1 MNFITVVIPCYNEFN
16 SLPILIE
23 NLEKINN
30 INFLIID
37 NGSTDESREYLNGK
51 KLNKNINT
59 LFIDENLGYGN
70 GIYTGLKYIKDSRFV
85 GWIHGDLQFEF
96 SKLDE
101 VFYDLKQFSNNDKIF
116 YKGIRKGRSNLEK
129 FFSFMMGNIATL
141 VLKDRFYEI
150 NAQPTIFS
158 SELVDYLQNP
168 PADFSFDTYV
178 YWTALNQKY
187 ILKRKVFEFPKR
199 QFGKSNWN
207 LGFFSRIKFSLK
219 LILYFIYLRNL

>member
-1 MNFITVVIPCYNEFN
+1 
-16 SLPILIE
+16 
-23 NLEKINN
+23 
-30 INFLIID
+30 
-37 NGSTDESREYLNGK
+37 
-51 KLNKNINT
+51 
-59 LFIDENLGYGN
+59 
-70 GIYTGLKYIKDSRFV
+70 
-85 GWIHGDLQFEF
+85 
-96 SKLDE
+96 
-101 VFYDLKQFSNNDKIF
+101 
-116 YKGIRKGRSNLEK
+116 
-129 FFSFMMGNIATL
+129 MMGNIATL